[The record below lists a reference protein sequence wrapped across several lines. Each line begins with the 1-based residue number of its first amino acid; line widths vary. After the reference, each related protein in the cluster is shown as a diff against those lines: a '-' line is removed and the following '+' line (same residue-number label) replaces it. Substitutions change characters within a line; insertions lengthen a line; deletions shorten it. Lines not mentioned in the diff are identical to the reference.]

1 MDYLKNP
8 KAIYEKSFAIIK
20 SEADLSRFS
29 EQERDIVI
37 RLIHSCGMV
46 DIVNDLVFSKGAV
59 KKGRA
64 ALKKAVP
71 IICDVGMVA
80 KGIIKR
86 NLPQNNQILCAI
98 NESACDNL
106 AQKKQIT
113 RSMAAME
120 ILKHKMKGAII
131 AIGNAPSALFY
142 LLELIEKENIKPA
155 LILGFPVGFVGAV
168 ESKQALIE
176 NNLSIPFIALKGR
189 RGGSSLA
196 AACVN
201 ALAVGLK
208 I

>member
-8 KAIYEKSFAIIK
+8 ADIYEKSFAIIK

-59 KKGRA
+59 REGRA
-64 ALKKAVP
+64 ALKKAMP

-98 NESACDNL
+98 NENACDNL